1 MKRFYGNDLP
11 LVRASGLSGFAGRG
25 REREREREKKKEKK
39 INSRDAST
47 KEMGRKNYKEN
58 FNAPT
63 VKNCYYEFC
72 SCKNKF
78 NLFLA

>member
-1 MKRFYGNDLP
+1 MEMIYRSLERVVC
-11 LVRASGLSGFAGRG
+11 LVSPVEG
-25 REREREREKKKEKK
+25 EREREKKKER

-63 VKNCYYEFC
+63 VK
-72 SCKNKF
+72 K
-78 NLFLA
+78 LLLRVLQL

>member
-11 LVRASGLSGFAGRG
+11 LVRASGLSGFAGS
-25 REREREREKKKEKK
+25 REREREKKKER

-63 VKNCYYEFC
+63 VK
-72 SCKNKF
+72 K
-78 NLFLA
+78 LLLRVLQL

>member
-25 REREREREKKKEKK
+25 REREKKKER

-63 VKNCYYEFC
+63 VK
-72 SCKNKF
+72 K
-78 NLFLA
+78 LLLRVLQL

>member
-1 MKRFYGNDLP
+1 MEMIYRSLERVVC
-11 LVRASGLSGFAGRG
+11 LVSPVEG
-25 REREREREKKKEKK
+25 EKEREKKKEKK

>member
-11 LVRASGLSGFAGRG
+11 LVRASGLSGFAGR
-25 REREREREKKKEKK
+25 RREREREKKKER

-63 VKNCYYEFC
+63 VK
-72 SCKNKF
+72 K
-78 NLFLA
+78 LLLRVLQL

>member
-1 MKRFYGNDLP
+1 MEMIYRSLERVVC
-11 LVRASGLSGFAGRG
+11 LVSPVEG
-25 REREREREKKKEKK
+25 EREKKKER

-63 VKNCYYEFC
+63 VK
-72 SCKNKF
+72 K
-78 NLFLA
+78 LLLRVLQL